1 MAPAGTVY
9 RAPMPPPSRNPLKR
23 AVTDISSD
31 DDDEEKKVICIDD
44 SSDDEKPSRG
54 DIRPSSFKPAQARS
68 TAKPSIEA
76 RPAPVAP
83 RRVLDDKKLVHLA
96 NRVSGV
102 LRKRD
107 RYCSLDECKEALI
120 AHHYSVKDAISD
132 LLEQPPK
139 AKKPT
144 TVKEFIRSFTH
155 GAAPNPPSSPHSSA
169 SPPSQRPRS
178 PSPPPK
184 RRRLVQGIRK
194 HAPSSPQ
201 VQSSPVSNPSKTKAA
216 LLISLVSDDEE
227 EGAQSEDEPEAESTD
242 GEPEDDDR
250 DAYSQPDSPTQS
262 DDAMDQLEVR
272 VLQYLNTCTVDDLV
286 AMLGGKAKDKAKA
299 LIAHRPF
306 SSSRDVINVT
316 QPGKG
321 RKNKTV
327 NIGEDIYED
336 TTKYV
341 EALQAI
347 DIIVSRCDNEGA
359 RIRSTTD
366 RWNVNSSGKV
376 ATELDER
383 PATPSS
389 MDSRPLAPLPIS
401 REPKFMRGHCTMK
414 PYQLYGLNWLWQL
427 YQLKFGCILADDMG
441 LGKTCQVVSFLAHLV
456 GSYDE
461 SSGRDQPWPNL
472 VVVPP
477 STLDNWQAEFKR
489 FAPGLKVTTYA
500 GKMTERD
507 AIFGKIQRNPNKHHV
522 VLTSYSQ
529 LNGPEDI
536 DAMRKIAPNAAVFDE
551 GHKMKN
557 SNTNVYRNLMR
568 IRSNWRLILT
578 GTPVQNN
585 LMEMINL
592 LNFIQPQLFGEFL
605 DQLGAL
611 FTQKVTLQDVSNGAL
626 LFSDRVRR
634 ARSILE
640 PFMLQRRKEQV
651 LSSLPKKTSRVVY
664 CDMDPSQR
672 PIYTAYERQFKRG
685 KGGSAPR
692 QSQAGISGLADDQ
705 NNVWVQLRK
714 SAIHAQLF
722 RRFFDDKKIEKMAT
736 TLMKYVPQAE
746 LRQPH
751 LKHLI
756 NELKDCSDL
765 ELHSWCK
772 DYKCIEDLDVPDG
785 SWLQSGKVQELLKLV
800 REFEQNGDRVLVFS
814 RFAKVINILR
824 ECFASA
830 GIDYLTLEGQTRV
843 QDRQALINEF
853 NENSSIP
860 VFLLT
865 TGAGGTGINLTAA
878 NKVVIF
884 DQSDNPQDDVQAE
897 NRAHRLGQTREV
909 EIIRLIT
916 KDTIE
921 ELVYKACQKK
931 LELAQRVT
939 GGEQELAEDPEKTA
953 KDVEKAVLKMLLEK
967 DQATPPKSEESDAE

>member
-1 MAPAGTVY
+1 M
-9 RAPMPPPSRNPLKR
+9 
-23 AVTDISSD
+23 
-31 DDDEEKKVICIDD
+31 
-44 SSDDEKPSRG
+44 
-54 DIRPSSFKPAQARS
+54 
-68 TAKPSIEA
+68 
-76 RPAPVAP
+76 
-83 RRVLDDKKLVHLA
+83 
-96 NRVSGV
+96 
-102 LRKRD
+102 
-107 RYCSLDECKEALI
+107 
-120 AHHYSVKDAISD
+120 
-132 LLEQPPK
+132 
-139 AKKPT
+139 
-144 TVKEFIRSFTH
+144 
-155 GAAPNPPSSPHSSA
+155 
-169 SPPSQRPRS
+169 
-178 PSPPPK
+178 
-184 RRRLVQGIRK
+184 
-194 HAPSSPQ
+194 
-201 VQSSPVSNPSKTKAA
+201 
-216 LLISLVSDDEE
+216 
-227 EGAQSEDEPEAESTD
+227 
-242 GEPEDDDR
+242 
-250 DAYSQPDSPTQS
+250 
-262 DDAMDQLEVR
+262 
-272 VLQYLNTCTVDDLV
+272 
-286 AMLGGKAKDKAKA
+286 
-299 LIAHRPF
+299 
-306 SSSRDVINVT
+306 
-316 QPGKG
+316 
-321 RKNKTV
+321 
-327 NIGEDIYED
+327 
-336 TTKYV
+336 
-341 EALQAI
+341 
-347 DIIVSRCDNEGA
+347 
-359 RIRSTTD
+359 
-366 RWNVNSSGKV
+366 
-376 ATELDER
+376 
-383 PATPSS
+383 
-389 MDSRPLAPLPIS
+389 
-401 REPKFMRGHCTMK
+401 FMRGHCTMK

-427 YQLKFGCILADDMG
+427 YQLKCGCILADDMG
-441 LGKTCQVVSFLAHLV
+441 LGKTCQVVSFLALLV

-592 LNFIQPQLFGEFL
+592 LNFIQPQLFCEFL

-772 DYKCIEDLDVPDG
+772 DYI
-785 SWLQSGKVQELLKLV
+785 
-800 REFEQNGDRVLVFS
+800 
-814 RFAKVINILR
+814 
-824 ECFASA
+824 
-830 GIDYLTLEGQTRV
+830 
-843 QDRQALINEF
+843 
-853 NENSSIP
+853 
-860 VFLLT
+860 
-865 TGAGGTGINLTAA
+865 
-878 NKVVIF
+878 
-884 DQSDNPQDDVQAE
+884 
-897 NRAHRLGQTREV
+897 
-909 EIIRLIT
+909 
-916 KDTIE
+916 
-921 ELVYKACQKK
+921 
-931 LELAQRVT
+931 
-939 GGEQELAEDPEKTA
+939 
-953 KDVEKAVLKMLLEK
+953 
-967 DQATPPKSEESDAE
+967 